1 MHKKNVVIL
10 GMIVVCVITI
20 LLFVVR
26 GMNVDVFSKKME
38 HNDGI
43 PLAISSVGETSVG
56 TNVKATFNG
65 ETGEVRIYSTS
76 GIGTIDRWSLTSSF
90 YDKCGKANII
100 SITFQN
106 KVYAP
111 TNSSELFRDLTKLQV
126 INNANNLNVSKVIN
140 MWAMFCNCGT
150 LKNIVGLSDWDVSS
164 VTTMQEMF
172 VNCRSLAS
180 IEDLSNWN
188 VSSVTTMQSMFVSCS
203 SLSSLDLSK
212 WNVNNVINMISM
224 FNGCS
229 GLTSIG
235 DLSNWNVS
243 NVKNMT
249 YMFDSC
255 RSLTSIG
262 DLSNW
267 NVSNVTNMAN
277 MFNGCSRLSNIG
289 NLSNWNVSNVTRM
302 SSMFNGCSSLT
313 SINLSNWDMTNVT
326 SVWGMFNGCE
336 KIEEIYTPAK
346 LPSGNLNI
354 ILPKRYKDANK
365 PEERNKLYNSI
376 QTGDNKFSKSVH
388 LFDGI
393 FVSFDLDIA
402 EEYFLDEY
410 TDNIK
415 ARAYSRNQLSKFGGM
430 ASTGEKLLPYNEDG
444 KAILWDE
451 DALRREKK
459 YEFLGWECSYDHQ
472 YYDVPFVANYFPE
485 SVIYTAV
492 FDDKNIIKYDL
503 ELSNIGKETDKLLTG
518 AQYKIEGTG
527 RKNVS
532 QKEYMVS
539 ENGTLEIEDLYVYEE
554 YTLTQRRAS
563 NGYNIK
569 EEPVKFKVIKENDVW
584 KLEVISGNF
593 KSFVIEPSIVE
604 EENTKLKIEWEDEI
618 LFKVRKVDSND
629 KQLGLQGAKFTIKY
643 KNNDVWEYAKD
654 INGEIIGT
662 KENINGEEM
671 YVVTTDENG
680 YIYEEVMLGEYQI
693 TEVDAPEGYK
703 IPDNPVQYLNIELL
717 QNEKLQV
724 TESWATKFTTES
736 EDAIERVL
744 LTKDGG
750 RIFVGKTG
758 TATTPD
764 GIVIVEGG
772 ECLVVKYNKKGQRTW
787 GVNFK
792 YGYPNMVTETHDE
805 GLLILGNFGMAK
817 YKKNELYGTPGQ
829 EEYVIEWESRIVT
842 QSFINSEIVFR
853 YVTETSDNGFI
864 VQGRMNTSITL
875 KDAKPAITLNKK
887 GTSDIFIIKYKRVK
901 EGEYV
906 VEWTDTI
913 ATGGEPFMTAVQETS
928 DEGILLGGA
937 VQGYVNLPDGSKLT
951 NNTTIDN
958 TVLFK
963 YTKKKNG
970 KPGYDFC
977 WGRRVTGDNNKITG
991 ITETTDGKYVVAGYF
1006 GGKINIP
1013 GMESLNS
1020 RGGLDNLVMVFNEK
1034 GEVIKEG
1041 VKQIG
1046 GSGSEL
1052 LNHVARTNDGGYVT
1066 VGSIASNVKLE
1077 NGQEIKHNESGAE
1090 SATDISQR
1098 DAIVT
1103 RYDKNMNTVWA
1114 RTYGGFGQDHFTSVF
1129 VDKDNNI
1136 LLGTYFKSNGVTLE
1150 NKEVSGGYLEG
1161 YADSVDAAVIQLK
1174 EYIEEPQSINYQEMI
1189 VLGEKI
1195 PKIEIEILKKWD
1207 HTNNKYEKPKE
1218 IKILL
1223 KANGEELKKITI
1235 TRENKIEI
1243 EGEPQNQETWRYV
1256 ITELPQCTKYGEKIE
1271 YTIEESV

>member
-1 MHKKNVVIL
+1 LHKKNVVIL

-76 GIGTIDRWSLTSSF
+76 GIGTIDRWSLISF

-180 IEDLSNWN
+180 IED
-188 VSSVTTMQSMFVSCS
+188 
-203 SLSSLDLSK
+203 
-212 WNVNNVINMISM
+212 
-224 FNGCS
+224 
-229 GLTSIG
+229 
-235 DLSNWNVS
+235 
-243 NVKNMT
+243 
-249 YMFDSC
+249 
-255 RSLTSIG
+255 
-262 DLSNW
+262 
-267 NVSNVTNMAN
+267 
-277 MFNGCSRLSNIG
+277 
-289 NLSNWNVSNVTRM
+289 LSNWNVSNVTRM

-539 ENGTLEIEDLYVYEE
+539 ENGTLEIEGEVLGNEIDFDEAVVMCLENLSFGKTNIDFNLIANIPMVVSTDEMLNENVKAVNHILSTIINFELTDGTIITLDKQTMKDWVCVDEDGIYYVEG
-554 YTLTQRRAS
+554 S
-563 NGYNIK
+563 NIR
-569 EEPVKFKVIKENDVW
+569 
-584 KLEVISGNF
+584 NF
-593 KSFVIEPSIVE
+593 VE
-604 EENTKLKIEWEDEI
+604 E
-618 LFKVRKVDSND
+618 
-629 KQLGLQGAKFTIKY
+629 
-643 KNNDVWEYAKD
+643 
-654 INGEIIGT
+654 
-662 KENINGEEM
+662 
-671 YVVTTDENG
+671 
-680 YIYEEVMLGEYQI
+680 
-693 TEVDAPEGYK
+693 
-703 IPDNPVQYLNIELL
+703 LN
-717 QNEKLQV
+717 QK
-724 TESWATKFTTES
+724 
-736 EDAIERVL
+736 
-744 LTKDGG
+744 
-750 RIFVGKTG
+750 
-758 TATTPD
+758 
-764 GIVIVEGG
+764 
-772 ECLVVKYNKKGQRTW
+772 
-787 GVNFK
+787 
-792 YGYPNMVTETHDE
+792 
-805 GLLILGNFGMAK
+805 
-817 YKKNELYGTPGQ
+817 
-829 EEYVIEWESRIVT
+829 
-842 QSFINSEIVFR
+842 
-853 YVTETSDNGFI
+853 
-864 VQGRMNTSITL
+864 
-875 KDAKPAITLNKK
+875 
-887 GTSDIFIIKYKRVK
+887 
-901 EGEYV
+901 
-906 VEWTDTI
+906 
-913 ATGGEPFMTAVQETS
+913 VQETKGSLVFTPS
-928 DEGILLGGA
+928 DYDGQVLIPVTTKTELSIDVEAEITQIRQELAEAGTHTRSPIYEKDIDVDNYPSYVEIDITRQKVWMYYEGECIVDGVDCVTGNAGNHDTPTGLYYLKSKSRNA
-937 VQGYVNLPDGSKLT
+937 VLRGRNDDGSRYASP
-951 NNTTIDN
+951 
-958 TVLFK
+958 VAFWMPF
-963 YTKKKNG
+963 NG
-970 KPGYDFC
+970 
-977 WGRRVTGDNNKITG
+977 G
-991 ITETTDGKYVVAGYF
+991 IGMHDASWRHGVF
-1006 GGKINIP
+1006 GGEIYKGNGSHGCVNMNYEDAKTIYEHI
-1013 GMESLNS
+1013 
-1020 RGGLDNLVMVFNEK
+1020 EK
-1034 GEVIKEG
+1034 GMPIIV
-1041 VKQIG
+1041 
-1046 GSGSEL
+1046 
-1052 LNHVARTNDGGYVT
+1052 Y
-1066 VGSIASNVKLE
+1066 AS
-1077 NGQEIKHNESGAE
+1077 
-1090 SATDISQR
+1090 
-1098 DAIVT
+1098 
-1103 RYDKNMNTVWA
+1103 
-1114 RTYGGFGQDHFTSVF
+1114 
-1129 VDKDNNI
+1129 DKD
-1136 LLGTYFKSNGVTLE
+1136 T
-1150 NKEVSGGYLEG
+1150 
-1161 YADSVDAAVIQLK
+1161 
-1174 EYIEEPQSINYQEMI
+1174 
-1189 VLGEKI
+1189 
-1195 PKIEIEILKKWD
+1195 
-1207 HTNNKYEKPKE
+1207 
-1218 IKILL
+1218 
-1223 KANGEELKKITI
+1223 
-1235 TRENKIEI
+1235 
-1243 EGEPQNQETWRYV
+1243 
-1256 ITELPQCTKYGEKIE
+1256 
-1271 YTIEESV
+1271 